1 LGNRVADGCGDIDVE
16 RGNRPMAEPSVQM
29 YSIRD
34 AVAEDLGAAVERL
47 RVIGFTQVEPY
58 AFQDHVEEYE
68 AAFAATGIT
77 APSGHAAVIDSQQ
90 PEVIL
95 DAAARL
101 GIETVIDPFI
111 PSERWQSAEAAH
123 WIADRVNALTE
134 LAADRGLRFGY
145 HNHQWEFTN
154 KVDGRP
160 VYDVFVEALAPEVV
174 LEVDT
179 FWATVGGADAPAV
192 LRSLGDRVVAIH
204 VKDGKVTGDI
214 ATALPSS
221 ESALV
226 VPAALKAA
234 FENQTPAGQGDV
246 DVAAILAAAPQALR
260 VIEFDAYRGDV
271 FEGIAESLAWLRE
284 HDGASAA

>member
-1 LGNRVADGCGDIDVE
+1 MPIT
-16 RGNRPMAEPSVQM
+16 SVQL
-29 YSIRD
+29 YSLRD
-34 AVAEDLGAAVERL
+34 AVAADLDAAVA
-47 RVIGFTQVEPY
+47 RVREIGYEHVEPY
-58 AFQDHVEEYE
+58 AFQERVDDYE
-68 AAFAATGIT
+68 RVFAATGLT
-77 APSGHAAVIDSQQ
+77 APSGHAAVIDSEA
-90 PEVIL
+90 PEAVFE
-95 DAAARL
+95 AAVRL
-101 GIETVIDPFI
+101 GITTVIDPFI
-111 PSERWQSAEAAH
+111 PTDRWQTADDAKRLAE
-123 WIADRVNALTE
+123 RVNTLTE
-134 LAADRGLRFGY
+134 QAAGSGLRFGY

-160 VYDVFVEALAPEVV
+160 IYELFVEQLAPEVV

-192 LRSLGDRVVAIH
+192 LRGLGDRVVAIH

-226 VPAALKAA
+226 VPDALKAA

-260 VIEFDAYRGDV
+260 VVEFDAYKGDV
-271 FEGIAESLAWLRE
+271 FEGIAESLAWLGE
-284 HDGASAA
+284 NDH